1 MAVSDP
7 PSRPASSV
15 ATGKSSPVAGGD
27 VEGDMLG
34 GSTTVDDSS
43 EFALGSSD
51 VVDASVSLE
60 GDVER
65 TPPRHER
72 GPSLVHDIVTSAID
86 KAEES
91 AEAWEAVDAAM
102 ERATEGISKSGSM
115 AGSRPPTAASQGTQ
129 VHNLVEDA
137 IHNVEQQAEQ
147 SEIIHTLVDGVVQNV
162 IDSAEKNPD
171 DRPPSVVAHDVS
183 TASNTQEFDE
193 SNEYSADFESADPTD
208 PSSGDIARSLMPSS
222 KLSSMQDM
230 EAAADVSEMSP
241 KAVGGAT
248 GDLFAATRKTTA
260 EPQPDPE
267 PEPELEPEPEPE
279 SLSLMPSSKLS
290 SMQDMEAAADV
301 SEMSPKAVGGATGDL
316 FAATRKTTAEP
327 QPDPEPEPE
336 LESGPVEAKESSSMA
351 DPEYSA
357 DFEDAPAEY
366 SDTFEDPETLSK
378 SKLSAGGSPKPS
390 PPRDPAPPAAKAKAR
405 RPARKYTLPPVKPSM
420 QRSQLGKMVESE
432 KKSGPSF
439 GFGTATRFDFQKKTP
454 EESLALNASLRRNR
468 SRLGDTGPK
477 YEVPGPGYYKAAN
490 SVGRQGY
497 SERRTMPSGCFGRA
511 SRDAAGKAED
521 RQKIAP
527 APVAYTLPDS
537 VGRQPHSMK
546 ETLPSISFTKSKRRV
561 GAAALRYDE
570 TISPGPVYQAASGI
584 GRQALSGK
592 YSANPIRFP
601 KELRSTDM
609 TKKNPDEVRWAS
621 VPGPGAYAL
630 PKSVGRQAESHR
642 GTLPAV
648 SFGTCYREQA
658 AKASLGKLQ
667 AKAILGGAL
676 GPGPAARTL
685 PSGVGMQRLSGN
697 VTLPTIGFTKGERWQ
712 TRRSK
717 LDVPGPGAYRV

>member
-1 MAVSDP
+1 MQKQAHIWQQSFGDEDRRIGQSAPRRRHRSSSESWQVSIVMAVSDP

-208 PSSGDIARSLMPSS
+208 PSSGDIARALMPSS

-230 EAAADVSEMSP
+230 DAAADVSEMSP

-248 GDLFAATRKTTA
+248 GDLFAAARKTTA
-260 EPQPDPE
+260 EPQP
-267 PEPELEPEPEPE
+267 EPEPEP
-279 SLSLMPSSKLS
+279 
-290 SMQDMEAAADV
+290 
-301 SEMSPKAVGGATGDL
+301 
-316 FAATRKTTAEP
+316 
-327 QPDPEPEPE
+327 
-336 LESGPVEAKESSSMA
+336 ESGPVEAKESSSMA

-497 SERRTMPSGCFGRA
+497 SERRSMPSGCFGRA

-584 GRQALSGK
+584 GRQTLSGK

-685 PSGVGMQRLSGN
+685 PSGVGRQRLSGN

>member
-34 GSTTVDDSS
+34 GSTTIDDSS

-162 IDSAEKNPD
+162 IDSAEKNAD

-230 EAAADVSEMSP
+230 DAAADVSEMSP

-260 EPQPDPE
+260 EPQP
-267 PEPELEPEPEPE
+267 EPEPEP
-279 SLSLMPSSKLS
+279 
-290 SMQDMEAAADV
+290 
-301 SEMSPKAVGGATGDL
+301 
-316 FAATRKTTAEP
+316 
-327 QPDPEPEPE
+327 
-336 LESGPVEAKESSSMA
+336 ESGPVEAKESSSMA

-497 SERRTMPSGCFGRA
+497 SERRSMPSGCFGRA

-584 GRQALSGK
+584 GRQTLSGK

-685 PSGVGMQRLSGN
+685 PSGVGRQRLSGN

>member
-1 MAVSDP
+1 
-7 PSRPASSV
+7 
-15 ATGKSSPVAGGD
+15 
-27 VEGDMLG
+27 MLG
-34 GSTTVDDSS
+34 GSTTIDDSS

-137 IHNVEQQAEQ
+137 IHNVEQRAEQ

-230 EAAADVSEMSP
+230 D
-241 KAVGGAT
+241 
-248 GDLFAATRKTTA
+248 
-260 EPQPDPE
+260 
-267 PEPELEPEPEPE
+267 
-279 SLSLMPSSKLS
+279 
-290 SMQDMEAAADV
+290 AAADV

-592 YSANPIRFP
+592 YSTNPIRFP
-601 KELRSTDM
+601 KELRSTDR

>member
-1 MAVSDP
+1 
-7 PSRPASSV
+7 
-15 ATGKSSPVAGGD
+15 
-27 VEGDMLG
+27 MLG
-34 GSTTVDDSS
+34 GSTTIDDSS

-230 EAAADVSEMSP
+230 DAAADVSEMSP

-260 EPQPDPE
+260 EPQP
-267 PEPELEPEPEPE
+267 
-279 SLSLMPSSKLS
+279 
-290 SMQDMEAAADV
+290 
-301 SEMSPKAVGGATGDL
+301 
-316 FAATRKTTAEP
+316 EP
-327 QPDPEPEPE
+327 QPEP
-336 LESGPVEAKESSSMA
+336 ESGPVEAKESSSMA

-497 SERRTMPSGCFGRA
+497 SERRSMPSGCFGRA

-584 GRQALSGK
+584 GRQTLSGK

-685 PSGVGMQRLSGN
+685 PSGVGRQRLSGN

>member
-208 PSSGDIARSLMPSS
+208 PSSGDIAR
-222 KLSSMQDM
+222 
-230 EAAADVSEMSP
+230 
-241 KAVGGAT
+241 
-248 GDLFAATRKTTA
+248 
-260 EPQPDPE
+260 
-267 PEPELEPEPEPE
+267 
-279 SLSLMPSSKLS
+279 SLMPSSKLS

-601 KELRSTDM
+601 KELRSTDR

>member
-1 MAVSDP
+1 
-7 PSRPASSV
+7 
-15 ATGKSSPVAGGD
+15 
-27 VEGDMLG
+27 MLG

-208 PSSGDIARSLMPSS
+208 PSSGDIAR
-222 KLSSMQDM
+222 
-230 EAAADVSEMSP
+230 
-241 KAVGGAT
+241 
-248 GDLFAATRKTTA
+248 
-260 EPQPDPE
+260 
-267 PEPELEPEPEPE
+267 
-279 SLSLMPSSKLS
+279 SLMPSSKLS

-570 TISPGPVYQAASGI
+570 TISPGPVYQVASGI

-592 YSANPIRFP
+592 YSANPVRFP
-601 KELRSTDM
+601 KELRSTDR

>member
-267 PEPELEPEPEPE
+267 PEPELE
-279 SLSLMPSSKLS
+279 
-290 SMQDMEAAADV
+290 
-301 SEMSPKAVGGATGDL
+301 
-316 FAATRKTTAEP
+316 
-327 QPDPEPEPE
+327 
-336 LESGPVEAKESSSMA
+336 SGPVEAKESSSMA

-497 SERRTMPSGCFGRA
+497 SERRSMPSGCFGRA

-584 GRQALSGK
+584 GRQTLSGK

-601 KELRSTDM
+601 KELRSTDR

-685 PSGVGMQRLSGN
+685 PSGVGRQRLSGN

>member
-34 GSTTVDDSS
+34 GSTTIDDSS

-86 KAEES
+86 KAEDS

-230 EAAADVSEMSP
+230 DAAADVSEMSP

-260 EPQPDPE
+260 EPQP
-267 PEPELEPEPEPE
+267 EPEPEP
-279 SLSLMPSSKLS
+279 
-290 SMQDMEAAADV
+290 
-301 SEMSPKAVGGATGDL
+301 
-316 FAATRKTTAEP
+316 
-327 QPDPEPEPE
+327 
-336 LESGPVEAKESSSMA
+336 ESGPVEAKESSSMA

-497 SERRTMPSGCFGRA
+497 SERRSMPSGCFGRA

-584 GRQALSGK
+584 GRQTLSGK

-685 PSGVGMQRLSGN
+685 PSGVGRQRLSGN
-697 VTLPTIGFTKGERWQ
+697 VTLPTTGFTKGERWQ

>member
-1 MAVSDP
+1 MKLQQPTFGHIWQQSFGDEDRRIGQSAPRRRHRSSSESWRVSIVMAVSDP

-137 IHNVEQQAEQ
+137 IHNVEQRAEQ

-260 EPQPDPE
+260 EPQP
-267 PEPELEPEPEPE
+267 EPEPE
-279 SLSLMPSSKLS
+279 S
-290 SMQDMEAAADV
+290 
-301 SEMSPKAVGGATGDL
+301 
-316 FAATRKTTAEP
+316 
-327 QPDPEPEPE
+327 
-336 LESGPVEAKESSSMA
+336 ESGPVEAKESSSMA

-601 KELRSTDM
+601 KELRSTDR

>member
-1 MAVSDP
+1 
-7 PSRPASSV
+7 
-15 ATGKSSPVAGGD
+15 
-27 VEGDMLG
+27 MLG

-51 VVDASVSLE
+51 VVDASVTLE

-230 EAAADVSEMSP
+230 D
-241 KAVGGAT
+241 
-248 GDLFAATRKTTA
+248 
-260 EPQPDPE
+260 
-267 PEPELEPEPEPE
+267 
-279 SLSLMPSSKLS
+279 
-290 SMQDMEAAADV
+290 AAADV

-601 KELRSTDM
+601 KELRSTDR

-685 PSGVGMQRLSGN
+685 PSGVGRQRLSGN

>member
-1 MAVSDP
+1 
-7 PSRPASSV
+7 
-15 ATGKSSPVAGGD
+15 
-27 VEGDMLG
+27 MLG

-208 PSSGDIARSLMPSS
+208 PSSGDIAR
-222 KLSSMQDM
+222 
-230 EAAADVSEMSP
+230 
-241 KAVGGAT
+241 
-248 GDLFAATRKTTA
+248 
-260 EPQPDPE
+260 
-267 PEPELEPEPEPE
+267 
-279 SLSLMPSSKLS
+279 SLMPSSKLS

-601 KELRSTDM
+601 KELRSTDR

-685 PSGVGMQRLSGN
+685 PSGVGRQRLSGN

>member
-1 MAVSDP
+1 
-7 PSRPASSV
+7 
-15 ATGKSSPVAGGD
+15 
-27 VEGDMLG
+27 MLG

-72 GPSLVHDIVTSAID
+72 GPPLVHDIVTSAID

-230 EAAADVSEMSP
+230 DAAADVSEMSP

-260 EPQPDPE
+260 EPQP
-267 PEPELEPEPEPE
+267 
-279 SLSLMPSSKLS
+279 
-290 SMQDMEAAADV
+290 
-301 SEMSPKAVGGATGDL
+301 
-316 FAATRKTTAEP
+316 EP
-327 QPDPEPEPE
+327 QPEP
-336 LESGPVEAKESSSMA
+336 ESGPVEAKESSSMA

-497 SERRTMPSGCFGRA
+497 SERRSMPSGCFGRA

-584 GRQALSGK
+584 GRQTLSGK

-685 PSGVGMQRLSGN
+685 PSGVGRQRLSGN

>member
-34 GSTTVDDSS
+34 GSTTIDDSS

-137 IHNVEQQAEQ
+137 IHNVEQRAEQ

-230 EAAADVSEMSP
+230 DAAADVSEMSP

-260 EPQPDPE
+260 EPQP
-267 PEPELEPEPEPE
+267 EPEPEPE
-279 SLSLMPSSKLS
+279 Y
-290 SMQDMEAAADV
+290 
-301 SEMSPKAVGGATGDL
+301 
-316 FAATRKTTAEP
+316 
-327 QPDPEPEPE
+327 
-336 LESGPVEAKESSSMA
+336 GPVEAKESSSMA

-497 SERRTMPSGCFGRA
+497 SERRSMPSGCFGRA

-584 GRQALSGK
+584 GRQTLSGK

-685 PSGVGMQRLSGN
+685 PSGVGRQRLSGN

>member
-34 GSTTVDDSS
+34 GSTTIDDSS

-137 IHNVEQQAEQ
+137 IHNVEQRAEQ

-230 EAAADVSEMSP
+230 D
-241 KAVGGAT
+241 
-248 GDLFAATRKTTA
+248 
-260 EPQPDPE
+260 
-267 PEPELEPEPEPE
+267 
-279 SLSLMPSSKLS
+279 
-290 SMQDMEAAADV
+290 AAADV

-601 KELRSTDM
+601 KELRSTDR

>member
-1 MAVSDP
+1 
-7 PSRPASSV
+7 
-15 ATGKSSPVAGGD
+15 
-27 VEGDMLG
+27 MLG

-230 EAAADVSEMSP
+230 DAAADVSEMSP

-260 EPQPDPE
+260 EPQP
-267 PEPELEPEPEPE
+267 
-279 SLSLMPSSKLS
+279 
-290 SMQDMEAAADV
+290 
-301 SEMSPKAVGGATGDL
+301 
-316 FAATRKTTAEP
+316 EP
-327 QPDPEPEPE
+327 QPEP
-336 LESGPVEAKESSSMA
+336 ESGPVEAKESSSMA

-497 SERRTMPSGCFGRA
+497 SERRSMPSGCFGRA

-584 GRQALSGK
+584 GRQTLSGK

-685 PSGVGMQRLSGN
+685 PSGVGRQRLSGN

>member
-1 MAVSDP
+1 
-7 PSRPASSV
+7 
-15 ATGKSSPVAGGD
+15 
-27 VEGDMLG
+27 MLG
-34 GSTTVDDSS
+34 GSTTIDDSS

-260 EPQPDPE
+260 EPQP
-267 PEPELEPEPEPE
+267 
-279 SLSLMPSSKLS
+279 
-290 SMQDMEAAADV
+290 
-301 SEMSPKAVGGATGDL
+301 
-316 FAATRKTTAEP
+316 EP
-327 QPDPEPEPE
+327 QPEP
-336 LESGPVEAKESSSMA
+336 ESGPVEAKESSSMA

-497 SERRTMPSGCFGRA
+497 SERRSMPSGCFGRA

-584 GRQALSGK
+584 GRQTLSGK

-685 PSGVGMQRLSGN
+685 PSGVGRQRLSSN

>member
-1 MAVSDP
+1 MQKQAHIWQQSFGDEDRRIGQSAPRRRHRSSSESWQVSIVMAVSDP

-129 VHNLVEDA
+129 VHNLVDDA

-230 EAAADVSEMSP
+230 DAAADVSEMSP

-260 EPQPDPE
+260 EPQP
-267 PEPELEPEPEPE
+267 EPEPEP
-279 SLSLMPSSKLS
+279 
-290 SMQDMEAAADV
+290 
-301 SEMSPKAVGGATGDL
+301 
-316 FAATRKTTAEP
+316 
-327 QPDPEPEPE
+327 
-336 LESGPVEAKESSSMA
+336 ESGPVEAKESSSMA

-497 SERRTMPSGCFGRA
+497 SERRSMPSGCFGRA

-584 GRQALSGK
+584 GRQTLSGK

-685 PSGVGMQRLSGN
+685 PSGVGRQRLSGN

>member
-1 MAVSDP
+1 LQKQAHIWQQSFGDEDRRIGQSAPRRRHRSSSESWQVSIVMAVSDP

-34 GSTTVDDSS
+34 GSTTIDDSS

-230 EAAADVSEMSP
+230 DAAADVSEMSP

-260 EPQPDPE
+260 EPQP
-267 PEPELEPEPEPE
+267 EPEPEP
-279 SLSLMPSSKLS
+279 
-290 SMQDMEAAADV
+290 
-301 SEMSPKAVGGATGDL
+301 
-316 FAATRKTTAEP
+316 
-327 QPDPEPEPE
+327 
-336 LESGPVEAKESSSMA
+336 ESGPVEAKESSSMA

-497 SERRTMPSGCFGRA
+497 SERRSMPSGCFGRA

-584 GRQALSGK
+584 GRQTLSGK

-685 PSGVGMQRLSGN
+685 PSGVGRQRLSGN

>member
-260 EPQPDPE
+260 EPQP
-267 PEPELEPEPEPE
+267 EPEPEP
-279 SLSLMPSSKLS
+279 
-290 SMQDMEAAADV
+290 
-301 SEMSPKAVGGATGDL
+301 
-316 FAATRKTTAEP
+316 
-327 QPDPEPEPE
+327 
-336 LESGPVEAKESSSMA
+336 ESGPVEAKESSSMA

-601 KELRSTDM
+601 KELRSTDR

>member
-230 EAAADVSEMSP
+230 DAAADVSEMSP

-260 EPQPDPE
+260 EPQP
-267 PEPELEPEPEPE
+267 EPEPEP
-279 SLSLMPSSKLS
+279 
-290 SMQDMEAAADV
+290 
-301 SEMSPKAVGGATGDL
+301 
-316 FAATRKTTAEP
+316 
-327 QPDPEPEPE
+327 
-336 LESGPVEAKESSSMA
+336 ESGPVEAKESSSMA

-584 GRQALSGK
+584 GRQTLSGK

>member
-137 IHNVEQQAEQ
+137 IHNVEQRAEQ

-230 EAAADVSEMSP
+230 DAAADVSEMSP

-260 EPQPDPE
+260 EPQP
-267 PEPELEPEPEPE
+267 EPEPEPE
-279 SLSLMPSSKLS
+279 Y
-290 SMQDMEAAADV
+290 
-301 SEMSPKAVGGATGDL
+301 
-316 FAATRKTTAEP
+316 
-327 QPDPEPEPE
+327 
-336 LESGPVEAKESSSMA
+336 GPVEAKESSSMA

-497 SERRTMPSGCFGRA
+497 SERRSMPSGCFGRA

-584 GRQALSGK
+584 GRQTLSGK

-685 PSGVGMQRLSGN
+685 PSGVGRQRLSGN

>member
-7 PSRPASSV
+7 PSRPPSSV

-34 GSTTVDDSS
+34 GSTTIDDSS
-43 EFALGSSD
+43 EFAFGSSD

-60 GDVER
+60 GDIER

-72 GPSLVHDIVTSAID
+72 GPSIVHDIVTTAID

-102 ERATEGISKSGSM
+102 ERATEDISKSASM
-115 AGSRPPTAASQGTQ
+115 DGSRPPTAASQGTQ

-137 IHNVEQQAEQ
+137 IHNVEAE
-147 SEIIHTLVDGVVQNV
+147 SEQNTMIHDLVDGVVQHV
-162 IDSAEKNPD
+162 IDSAGKDPNSK
-171 DRPPSVVAHDVS
+171 PPSVVAHDVS
-183 TASNTQEFDE
+183 TASYSQEFDE

-230 EAAADVSEMSP
+230 EAAGDVTEMSP
-241 KAVGGAT
+241 KSVSGAT
-248 GDLFAATRKTTA
+248 GDLFAAAHKGTP
-260 EPQPDPE
+260 EPEPEPEVDPE
-267 PEPELEPEPEPE
+267 PEPEP
-279 SLSLMPSSKLS
+279 
-290 SMQDMEAAADV
+290 
-301 SEMSPKAVGGATGDL
+301 T
-316 FAATRKTTAEP
+316 
-327 QPDPEPEPE
+327 
-336 LESGPVEAKESSSMA
+336 PVEAKETSMA

-357 DFEDAPAEY
+357 DFEEAPAEY

-378 SKLSAGGSPKPS
+378 SKLSGGGSPTPS
-390 PPRDPAPPAAKAKAR
+390 PPKDPNPPAAKPKAR

-454 EESLALNASLRRNR
+454 EESLAMNASLRRNR
-468 SRLGDTGPK
+468 SRLGDTGPR

-490 SVGRQGY
+490 SVDKQGY
-497 SERRTMPSGCFGRA
+497 SERRTAPSGCFGRA

-527 APVAYTLPDS
+527 APVAYTLPNS
-537 VGRQPHSMK
+537 VGRQVHSMK

-561 GAAALRYDE
+561 GAAALVYDK
-570 TISPGPVYQAASGI
+570 TISPGPVYQSASGI
-584 GRQALSGK
+584 GRQTLSGK
-592 YSANPIRFP
+592 YSANPNKFP
-601 KELRSTDM
+601 KELRSTDR

-621 VPGPGAYAL
+621 VPGPGTYPL
-630 PKSVGRQAESHR
+630 PKCIGKQTESHR

-648 SFGTCYREQA
+648 SFGTCYRDQA
-658 AKASLGKLQ
+658 AKASLGTLQ
-667 AKAILGGAL
+667 AKAILGGML

-685 PSGVGMQRLSGN
+685 PSGVGRQALSGN
-697 VTLPTIGFTKGERWQ
+697 ATLPTIGFTKEGRWQ

>member
-34 GSTTVDDSS
+34 GSTTIDDSS

-208 PSSGDIARSLMPSS
+208 PSSGDIARALMPSS

-230 EAAADVSEMSP
+230 DAAADVSEMSP

-260 EPQPDPE
+260 EPQP
-267 PEPELEPEPEPE
+267 EPEPEP
-279 SLSLMPSSKLS
+279 
-290 SMQDMEAAADV
+290 
-301 SEMSPKAVGGATGDL
+301 
-316 FAATRKTTAEP
+316 
-327 QPDPEPEPE
+327 
-336 LESGPVEAKESSSMA
+336 ESGPVEAKESSSMA

-497 SERRTMPSGCFGRA
+497 SERRSMPSGCFGRA

-584 GRQALSGK
+584 GRQTLSGK

-685 PSGVGMQRLSGN
+685 PSGVGRQRLSGN

>member
-230 EAAADVSEMSP
+230 D
-241 KAVGGAT
+241 
-248 GDLFAATRKTTA
+248 
-260 EPQPDPE
+260 
-267 PEPELEPEPEPE
+267 
-279 SLSLMPSSKLS
+279 
-290 SMQDMEAAADV
+290 AAADV

-584 GRQALSGK
+584 GRQTLSGK

-601 KELRSTDM
+601 KELRSTDR

-685 PSGVGMQRLSGN
+685 PSGVGRQRLSGN

>member
-43 EFALGSSD
+43 EFAFGSSD

-65 TPPRHER
+65 TPARHER

-267 PEPELEPEPEPE
+267 PEPELE
-279 SLSLMPSSKLS
+279 
-290 SMQDMEAAADV
+290 
-301 SEMSPKAVGGATGDL
+301 
-316 FAATRKTTAEP
+316 
-327 QPDPEPEPE
+327 
-336 LESGPVEAKESSSMA
+336 SGPVEAKESSSMA

-454 EESLALNASLRRNR
+454 EESLALNESLRRNR

-601 KELRSTDM
+601 KELRSTDR

-667 AKAILGGAL
+667 AKAILGGML

-685 PSGVGMQRLSGN
+685 PSGVGRQRLSGN

>member
-1 MAVSDP
+1 MQKQAHIWQQSFGDEDRRIGQSAPRRRHRSSSESWQVSIVMAVSDP

-34 GSTTVDDSS
+34 GSTTIDDSS

-230 EAAADVSEMSP
+230 DAAADVSEMSP

-260 EPQPDPE
+260 EPQP
-267 PEPELEPEPEPE
+267 EPEPEP
-279 SLSLMPSSKLS
+279 
-290 SMQDMEAAADV
+290 
-301 SEMSPKAVGGATGDL
+301 
-316 FAATRKTTAEP
+316 
-327 QPDPEPEPE
+327 
-336 LESGPVEAKESSSMA
+336 ESGPVEAKESSSMA

-497 SERRTMPSGCFGRA
+497 SERRSMPSGCFGRA

-584 GRQALSGK
+584 GRQTLSGK

-685 PSGVGMQRLSGN
+685 PSGVGRQRLSGN

>member
-1 MAVSDP
+1 
-7 PSRPASSV
+7 
-15 ATGKSSPVAGGD
+15 
-27 VEGDMLG
+27 MLG

-51 VVDASVSLE
+51 VVDASVTLE

-208 PSSGDIARSLMPSS
+208 PSSGDIAR
-222 KLSSMQDM
+222 
-230 EAAADVSEMSP
+230 
-241 KAVGGAT
+241 
-248 GDLFAATRKTTA
+248 
-260 EPQPDPE
+260 
-267 PEPELEPEPEPE
+267 
-279 SLSLMPSSKLS
+279 SLMPSSKLS

-601 KELRSTDM
+601 KELRSTDR

-685 PSGVGMQRLSGN
+685 PSGVGRQRLSGN

>member
-51 VVDASVSLE
+51 VVDASVTLE
-60 GDVER
+60 GHVER

-208 PSSGDIARSLMPSS
+208 PSSGDIAR
-222 KLSSMQDM
+222 
-230 EAAADVSEMSP
+230 
-241 KAVGGAT
+241 
-248 GDLFAATRKTTA
+248 
-260 EPQPDPE
+260 
-267 PEPELEPEPEPE
+267 
-279 SLSLMPSSKLS
+279 SLMPSSKLS

-601 KELRSTDM
+601 KELRSTDR

-667 AKAILGGAL
+667 AKAILGGML

>member
-260 EPQPDPE
+260 EPQPE
-267 PEPELEPEPEPE
+267 
-279 SLSLMPSSKLS
+279 
-290 SMQDMEAAADV
+290 
-301 SEMSPKAVGGATGDL
+301 
-316 FAATRKTTAEP
+316 
-327 QPDPEPEPE
+327 PDP
-336 LESGPVEAKESSSMA
+336 ESGPVEAKESSSMA

-601 KELRSTDM
+601 KELRSTDR

>member
-137 IHNVEQQAEQ
+137 IHNVEQRAEQ

-208 PSSGDIARSLMPSS
+208 PSSGDIAR
-222 KLSSMQDM
+222 
-230 EAAADVSEMSP
+230 
-241 KAVGGAT
+241 
-248 GDLFAATRKTTA
+248 
-260 EPQPDPE
+260 
-267 PEPELEPEPEPE
+267 
-279 SLSLMPSSKLS
+279 SLMPSSKLS

-601 KELRSTDM
+601 KELRSTDR

-685 PSGVGMQRLSGN
+685 PSGVGRQRLSGN

>member
-51 VVDASVSLE
+51 VVDASVTLE

-208 PSSGDIARSLMPSS
+208 PSSGDIAR
-222 KLSSMQDM
+222 
-230 EAAADVSEMSP
+230 
-241 KAVGGAT
+241 
-248 GDLFAATRKTTA
+248 
-260 EPQPDPE
+260 
-267 PEPELEPEPEPE
+267 
-279 SLSLMPSSKLS
+279 SLMPSSKLS

-497 SERRTMPSGCFGRA
+497 SERRSMPSGCFGRA

-584 GRQALSGK
+584 GRQTLSGK

-601 KELRSTDM
+601 KELRSTDR

>member
-260 EPQPDPE
+260 EPQP
-267 PEPELEPEPEPE
+267 EPEPEP
-279 SLSLMPSSKLS
+279 
-290 SMQDMEAAADV
+290 
-301 SEMSPKAVGGATGDL
+301 
-316 FAATRKTTAEP
+316 
-327 QPDPEPEPE
+327 
-336 LESGPVEAKESSSMA
+336 ESGPVEAKESSSMA

-497 SERRTMPSGCFGRA
+497 SERRSMPSGCFGRA

-685 PSGVGMQRLSGN
+685 PSGVGRQRLSGN

>member
-34 GSTTVDDSS
+34 GSTTIDDSS

-230 EAAADVSEMSP
+230 DAAADVSEMSP

-260 EPQPDPE
+260 EPQP
-267 PEPELEPEPEPE
+267 EPEPEP
-279 SLSLMPSSKLS
+279 
-290 SMQDMEAAADV
+290 
-301 SEMSPKAVGGATGDL
+301 
-316 FAATRKTTAEP
+316 
-327 QPDPEPEPE
+327 
-336 LESGPVEAKESSSMA
+336 ESGPVEAKESSSMA

-497 SERRTMPSGCFGRA
+497 SERRSMPSGCFGRA

-584 GRQALSGK
+584 GRQTLSGK

-685 PSGVGMQRLSGN
+685 PSGVGRQRLSGN
-697 VTLPTIGFTKGERWQ
+697 VTLPTTGFTKGERWQ